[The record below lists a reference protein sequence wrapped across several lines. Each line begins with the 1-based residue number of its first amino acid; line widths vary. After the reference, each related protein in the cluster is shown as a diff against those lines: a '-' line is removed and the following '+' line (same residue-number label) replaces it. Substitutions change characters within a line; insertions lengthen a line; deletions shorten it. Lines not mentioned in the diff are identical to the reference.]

1 MTDREV
7 TVRVDEVTY
16 EEWQTVAE
24 SEEEY
29 DGVED
34 LVRTAVEREMAGDHD
49 GDLTMGEL
57 LERLRNPYD

>member
-7 TVRVDEVTY
+7 IVRVDEATY

-24 SEEEY
+24 ADY
-29 DGVED
+29 DGIED
-34 LVRTAVEREMAGDHD
+34 LVRTAVEREIAGDHD
-49 GDLTMGEL
+49 GDLTMSEL